1 MSFDFLGGFLIDI
14 LRKGRRD
21 FGFFVESGRRGR
33 KHDRKS
39 GGIRSGGTDGHAGIP
54 RGKSSQKRRECREA
68 VVADA
73 GLPPHLANETG
84 TLHGINMN
92 LSEMKKD
99 AEQSL
104 EIRFTTEEWEALQRT
119 AGRAQQETDEF
130 VRATIR
136 DQVNGGELIRAR
148 QLLEEAFDSLR
159 GMVEESENLSGLDD
173 RDKELFLSAIE
184 GVGWGVQMFLP
195 KRLAELR
202 RSPKG

>member
-1 MSFDFLGGFLIDI
+1 
-14 LRKGRRD
+14 
-21 FGFFVESGRRGR
+21 
-33 KHDRKS
+33 
-39 GGIRSGGTDGHAGIP
+39 
-54 RGKSSQKRRECREA
+54 
-68 VVADA
+68 
-73 GLPPHLANETG
+73 
-84 TLHGINMN
+84 MN
-92 LSEMKKD
+92 LSETKKD

-148 QLLEEAFDSLR
+148 QLLEEAFNSLR
-159 GMVEESENLSGLDD
+159 GMVEESENLSGLND

>member
-1 MSFDFLGGFLIDI
+1 M
-14 LRKGRRD
+14 
-21 FGFFVESGRRGR
+21 
-33 KHDRKS
+33 
-39 GGIRSGGTDGHAGIP
+39 
-54 RGKSSQKRRECREA
+54 
-68 VVADA
+68 ADA

-92 LSEMKKD
+92 LSETKKD

-130 VRATIR
+130 VRATIQ